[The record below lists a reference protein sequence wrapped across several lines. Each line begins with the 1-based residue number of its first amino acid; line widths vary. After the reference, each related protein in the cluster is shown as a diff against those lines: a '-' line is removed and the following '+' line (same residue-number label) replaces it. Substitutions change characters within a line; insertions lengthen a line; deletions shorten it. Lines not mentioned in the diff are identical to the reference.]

1 MEHVIGL
8 GLGLIIGI
16 PLTLLV
22 YWKTKRD
29 QKLGLGSGYVGGDF
43 TSSGGQSGGGDG
55 SDSSS

>member
-1 MEHVIGL
+1 MIAI

-29 QKLGLGSGYVGGDF
+29 QKLGLGSGYVGGDY
-43 TSSGGQSGGGDG
+43 TSSGGHSGGASDG

>member
-1 MEHVIGL
+1 MISI

-29 QKLGLGSGYVGGDF
+29 QKLGLGSGYVGGDY
-43 TSSGGQSGGGDG
+43 TSSGGHSGGASDG